1 MTHIPHNAD
10 VYSVNRTRG
19 RFFLIPRAAF
29 EAARFISK
37 SQKRS
42 AFSCPALDLSS
53 TLSFDNRIEM
63 RFKNLRFVGL
73 ATAVA
78 LAYLLAAR
86 LGLSLASVH
95 TNVSPV
101 WPPTGVAIAS
111 LLLFG
116 RSLWPA
122 ILFGAFAANLWT
134 GVSIPT
140 AGGIALGNTLE
151 AVLAVSLLTR
161 GKASTRLDSV
171 PHVLRFLLFAVIL
184 SPMVGATVGNLSLCL
199 GGAAAWN
206 QFGQLWLTWWSGDGF
221 GALVVAPFVLAW
233 SSTSTD
239 LPSSR
244 SLAESALLL
253 ISLYVTAMIIFGG
266 WFPGNVKDYPLE
278 HLCLP
283 FLVWAA
289 LRFDQRV
296 LTAAVIVLA
305 GVALWGTSH
314 GYGPFVHGGPNESL
328 LLLQAFVGASSLMAL
343 TLFAVISERK
353 KAEAEK
359 LKLAAEL
366 RRHRQR
372 VEDIVAHVPGVV
384 WEAWGK
390 PDEATQQIDFVS
402 GYVEKMLGYSEQD
415 WLSTPNFWL
424 AIVSEEDR
432 ARAGK
437 EAAEIFASR
446 KGGVSRFRWIT
457 KDGREIWVESRSV
470 VVCDE
475 EGEPLGMRGVTMDIT
490 SAVRSEQ
497 ERTELLHRE
506 RDARAGA
513 EEANR
518 LRDEFLATV
527 SHELRTPLNAIVG
540 WARLLSSN
548 QLDQQGLKHAV
559 EVIERNAWAQKQ
571 IIEDMLDVSR
581 IITGKLR
588 IGLAPIELETI
599 LQAAVDVIQPAAD
612 AKQITIR
619 TLVDS
624 PGLRVNGD
632 AERLQQVAWNLLSN
646 AVKFTKPGGAV
657 EVILR
662 ERGGQVEIRVADD
675 GPGIA
680 PEFLPHVFERFS
692 QADSSST
699 RRHGGLG
706 LGLAIARHLVEL
718 HGGTV
723 KAENRENR
731 AGAILTVTLPAL
743 AGPPSIARLS

>member
-1 MTHIPHNAD
+1 
-10 VYSVNRTRG
+10 
-19 RFFLIPRAAF
+19 
-29 EAARFISK
+29 
-37 SQKRS
+37 
-42 AFSCPALDLSS
+42 
-53 TLSFDNRIEM
+53 M
-63 RFKNLRFVGL
+63 RFKTLRLVGL
-73 ATAVA
+73 ATAVG
-78 LAYLLAAR
+78 LVYLLAAR
-86 LGLSLASVH
+86 LGLSLASLH

-122 ILFGAFAANLWT
+122 ILLSAFAANLWT

-151 AVLAVSLLTR
+151 AVLAASLLTR
-161 GKASTRLDSV
+161 EKGFNTSLHSLSD
-171 PHVLRFLLFAVIL
+171 VLRFLLFAVIL
-184 SPMVGATVGNLSLCL
+184 SPAVGATVGNFSLCL
-199 GGAAAWN
+199 GGAADWN
-206 QFGQLWLTWWSGDGF
+206 QFGRLWVTWWLGDGF
-221 GALVVAPFVLAW
+221 GALVVAPFLLAW
-233 SSTSTD
+233 SSTSTH
-239 LPSSR
+239 LSSSR

-253 ISLYVTAMIIFGG
+253 LLLFVTAMFVFGG
-266 WFPGNVKDYPLE
+266 WFPGNVKDYPLG

-283 FLVWAA
+283 FLIWAA

-305 GVALWGTSH
+305 GVALWGTSQ
-314 GYGPFVHGGPNESL
+314 GYGPFVHGSPNESL
-328 LLLQAFVGASSLMAL
+328 LLLQAFVGASTLMAL
-343 TLFAVISERK
+343 ILFAVIGEQK
-353 KAEAEK
+353 EADAEK

-402 GYVEKMLGYSEQD
+402 GYVEKMLGYSEQE

-424 AIVSEEDR
+424 AIVCEEDR
-432 ARAGK
+432 ERAGN
-437 EAAEIFASR
+437 EAAAIFASR
-446 KGGVSRFRWIT
+446 QGGISRFRWMT
-457 KDGREIWVESRSV
+457 KDGDEIWVEAQSV
-470 VVCDE
+470 VVCAED
-475 EGEPLGMRGVTMDIT
+475 GEPLGMRGVTMDIT
-490 SAVRSEQ
+490 PAVRAEQ
-497 ERTELLHRE
+497 ERAELLRRE
-506 RDARAGA
+506 REARADA

-527 SHELRTPLNAIVG
+527 SHELRTPLNAIIG
-540 WARLLSSN
+540 WSRLLRSE
-548 QLDQQGLKHAV
+548 QLDEQGLKHAV

-588 IGLAPIELETI
+588 IGLAPVELSTV
-599 LQAAVDVIQPAAD
+599 LQAANDVIQPAAD
-612 AKQITIR
+612 AKQIKIR
-619 TLVDS
+619 TLVSS
-624 PGLRVNGD
+624 PGLHVNGD
-632 AERLQQVAWNLLSN
+632 ADRLQQVAWNLLSN
-646 AVKFTKPGGAV
+646 AIKFTKPGGLV
-657 EVILR
+657 EVTLR
-662 ERGGQVEIRVADD
+662 QSGDQVEISVADN

-692 QADSSST
+692 QADGSST
-699 RRHGGLG
+699 RRHSGLG

-723 KAENRENR
+723 KAENRENGT
-731 AGAILTVTLPAL
+731 GAILTVTLPAL
-743 AGPPSIARLS
+743 SGAQSIAGLSSDQE

>member
-1 MTHIPHNAD
+1 MI
-10 VYSVNRTRG
+10 
-19 RFFLIPRAAF
+19 
-29 EAARFISK
+29 
-37 SQKRS
+37 
-42 AFSCPALDLSS
+42 DL
-53 TLSFDNRIEM
+53 TEM
-63 RFKNLRFVGL
+63 KLKILRFAGL
-73 ATAVA
+73 ATAVG

-122 ILFGAFAANLWT
+122 ILLSAFAANLWT

-151 AVLAVSLLTR
+151 AVLAVFLLTR
-161 GKASTRLDSV
+161 GGAFARLLDSV
-171 PHVLRFLLFAVIL
+171 SDVLRFLLCAVIV
-184 SPMVGATVGNLSLCL
+184 SPMVSATVGNLSLCL
-199 GGAAAWN
+199 GGAADWN
-206 QFGQLWLTWWSGDGF
+206 QFGSLWVTWWLGDGF
-221 GALVVAPFVLAW
+221 GALVVAPFLLAW
-233 SSTSTD
+233 SSTSTYS
-239 LPSSR
+239 LSSR
-244 SLAESALLL
+244 SVAEGALLL
-253 ISLYVTAMIIFGG
+253 ILLFVTAMVIFGG

-283 FLVWAA
+283 FLVWGA

-296 LTAAVIVLA
+296 LTTAVIVLA
-305 GVALWGTSH
+305 SVALWGTSQ
-314 GYGPFVHGGPNESL
+314 GYGPFIHGSPNESL
-328 LLLQAFVGASSLMAL
+328 LLLQAFVGASTLMAL
-343 TLFAVISERK
+343 ILFAVICERK

-402 GYVEKMLGYSEQD
+402 GYVEKMLGYSEQE

-424 AIVSEEDR
+424 AIVCEEDR
-432 ARAGK
+432 ERAGK
-437 EAAEIFASR
+437 EAAAIFASR
-446 KGGVSRFRWIT
+446 KGGISRFRWMT

-475 EGEPLGMRGVTMDIT
+475 DGEPLGMRGVTMDIT
-490 SAVRSEQ
+490 IAVRLEQ
-497 ERTELLHRE
+497 ERTELLRRE
-506 RDARAGA
+506 RDARAHA

-518 LRDEFLATV
+518 LRDEFLATM

-540 WARLLSSN
+540 WSRLLRSD
-548 QLDQQGLKHAV
+548 QLDQQVLKHAV

-571 IIEDMLDVSR
+571 TIEDMLDLSR

-588 IGLAPIELETI
+588 IGLAPVELSSV
-599 LQAAVDVIQPAAD
+599 LRAAVDVIQPAAD
-612 AKQITIR
+612 AKQIKIR
-619 TLVDS
+619 TQDNS

-646 AVKFTKPGGAV
+646 AVKFTKPGGHV
-657 EVILR
+657 EVTLR
-662 ERGGQVEIRVADD
+662 ESEGQAEISVADD

-692 QADSSST
+692 QADSSTT
-699 RRHGGLG
+699 RRHSGLG

-723 KAENRENR
+723 KAENRKNR
-731 AGAILTVTLPAL
+731 TGAILTVTLPAL
-743 AGPPSIARLS
+743 AGPRSTAGLSSDQK

>member
-1 MTHIPHNAD
+1 MI
-10 VYSVNRTRG
+10 
-19 RFFLIPRAAF
+19 
-29 EAARFISK
+29 
-37 SQKRS
+37 
-42 AFSCPALDLSS
+42 DL
-53 TLSFDNRIEM
+53 TEM
-63 RFKNLRFVGL
+63 KLKILRFAGL
-73 ATAVA
+73 ATAVG

-122 ILFGAFAANLWT
+122 ILLSAFAANLWT

-151 AVLAVSLLTR
+151 AVLAVFLLTR
-161 GKASTRLDSV
+161 GEAFARLLDSV
-171 PHVLRFLLFAVIL
+171 SDVLRFLLCAVIV
-184 SPMVGATVGNLSLCL
+184 SPMVSATVGNLSLCL
-199 GGAAAWN
+199 GGAADWN
-206 QFGQLWLTWWSGDGF
+206 QFGSLWVTWWLGDGF
-221 GALVVAPFVLAW
+221 GALVVAPFLLAW
-233 SSTSTD
+233 SSTSTYS
-239 LPSSR
+239 LSSR
-244 SLAESALLL
+244 SVAEGALLL
-253 ISLYVTAMIIFGG
+253 ILLFVTAMVIFGG

-283 FLVWAA
+283 FFVWGA
-289 LRFDQRV
+289 LRFDQRMV
-296 LTAAVIVLA
+296 TTAVIVLA
-305 GVALWGTSH
+305 SVALWGTSQ
-314 GYGPFVHGGPNESL
+314 GYGPFIHGSPNESL
-328 LLLQAFVGASSLMAL
+328 LLLQAFVGASTLMAL
-343 TLFAVISERK
+343 ILFAVISERK

-402 GYVEKMLGYSEQD
+402 GYVEKMLGYSEQE

-424 AIVSEEDR
+424 AIVCEEDR
-432 ARAGK
+432 ERAGK
-437 EAAEIFASR
+437 EAAAIFASR
-446 KGGVSRFRWIT
+446 KGGISRFRWMT

-475 EGEPLGMRGVTMDIT
+475 DGEPLGMRGVTMDIT
-490 SAVRSEQ
+490 IAVRLEQ
-497 ERTELLHRE
+497 ERTELLRRE
-506 RDARAGA
+506 RDARAHA

-518 LRDEFLATV
+518 LRDEFLATM

-540 WARLLSSN
+540 WSRLLRSD
-548 QLDQQGLKHAV
+548 QLDQQVLKHAV

-571 IIEDMLDVSR
+571 IIEDMLDLSR

-588 IGLAPIELETI
+588 IGLAPVELSSV
-599 LQAAVDVIQPAAD
+599 LRAAVDVIQPAAD
-612 AKQITIR
+612 AKQIKIR
-619 TLVDS
+619 TQDNS

-646 AVKFTKPGGAV
+646 AVKFTKPGGHV
-657 EVILR
+657 EVTLR
-662 ERGGQVEIRVADD
+662 ESEGQAEISVADD

-692 QADSSST
+692 QADSSTT
-699 RRHGGLG
+699 RRHSGLG

-723 KAENRENR
+723 KAENRKNR
-731 AGAILTVTLPAL
+731 TGAILTVTLPAL
-743 AGPPSIARLS
+743 AGPRSTAGLSSDQK

>member
-1 MTHIPHNAD
+1 M
-10 VYSVNRTRG
+10 
-19 RFFLIPRAAF
+19 
-29 EAARFISK
+29 
-37 SQKRS
+37 
-42 AFSCPALDLSS
+42 
-53 TLSFDNRIEM
+53 
-63 RFKNLRFVGL
+63 LRLVGL

-116 RSLWPA
+116 RSLWPP

-151 AVLAVSLLTR
+151 AVLAVSLLRR
-161 GKASTRLDSV
+161 GKPFSTSLDSV
-171 PHVLRFLLFAVIL
+171 SHVLRFLLFAVIL
-184 SPMVGATVGNLSLCL
+184 SPMVAATVGNLSLCL
-199 GGAAAWN
+199 GGAANWN
-206 QFGQLWLTWWSGDGF
+206 QFGRLWLTWWLGDGF
-221 GALVVAPFVLAW
+221 GALVVAPFLLAW
-233 SSTSTD
+233 SSTSAY
-239 LPSSR
+239 LPGLR
-244 SLAESALLL
+244 SLAESALLVVFL
-253 ISLYVTAMIIFGG
+253 FVTSMVVFGG
-266 WFPGNVKDYPLE
+266 WFPGHVKDYPLE

-305 GVALWGTSH
+305 GVAVWGTSH
-314 GYGPFVHGGPNESL
+314 GYGPLVHGTPNESL
-328 LLLQAFVGASSLMAL
+328 LLLQAFVGASTLMAL
-343 TLFAVISERK
+343 ILFAVISERR
-353 KAEAEK
+353 KAEAET

-402 GYVEKMLGYSEQD
+402 GYVEKMLGYSVQD

-424 AIVSEEDR
+424 TIVGEDDR
-432 ARAGK
+432 ARAGT
-437 EAAEIFASR
+437 EAAAIFASR
-446 KGGVSRFRWIT
+446 KGGISRFRWIT
-457 KDGREIWVESRSV
+457 KDGHEIWVESQSV
-470 VVCDE
+470 VVCDDD
-475 EGEPLGMRGVTMDIT
+475 GQPLGMRGVTMDIT
-490 SAVRSEQ
+490 STVHAEQ
-497 ERTELLHRE
+497 ERAELLRRE
-506 RDARAGA
+506 RDARANA

-540 WARLLSSN
+540 WSRLIRSD
-548 QLDQQGLKHAV
+548 QLDEQGLKHAMD
-559 EVIERNAWAQKQ
+559 VIERNAWAQKQ
-571 IIEDMLDVSR
+571 IIEDLLDVSR

-588 IGLAPIELETI
+588 IGLAPIDLSTVI
-599 LQAAVDVIQPAAD
+599 QAAIDVIQPAAD
-612 AKQITIR
+612 AKQIKIL
-619 TLVDS
+619 TLIDS
-624 PGLRVNGD
+624 PDLRVNGD

-646 AVKFTKPGGAV
+646 AVKFTKPGGLV

-662 ERGGQVEIRVADD
+662 ESGGQVELSVADN

-692 QADSSST
+692 QADSSSK

-723 KAENRENR
+723 KAENRENGT
-731 AGAILTVTLPAL
+731 GAILLVTLPAL
-743 AGPPSIARLS
+743 SGQPSIAGPGADQE

>member
-1 MTHIPHNAD
+1 
-10 VYSVNRTRG
+10 
-19 RFFLIPRAAF
+19 
-29 EAARFISK
+29 
-37 SQKRS
+37 
-42 AFSCPALDLSS
+42 
-53 TLSFDNRIEM
+53 M
-63 RFKNLRFVGL
+63 RFRTLRFVGL
-73 ATAVA
+73 ATAVG
-78 LAYLLAAR
+78 LVYLVAAG

-101 WPPTGVAIAS
+101 WPPTGVAVAA
-111 LLLFG
+111 LLIFG

-122 ILFGAFAANLWT
+122 ILLGAFTANLWT

-151 AVLAVSLLTR
+151 AVLAVSLLRR
-161 GKASTRLDSV
+161 GKAFDTALDSV
-171 PHVLRFLLFAVIL
+171 SDVIRFLLYAVII
-184 SPMVGATVGNLSLCL
+184 SPTVSATMGNLSLCL

-206 QFGQLWLTWWSGDGF
+206 QFGHLWVTWWLGDGF
-221 GALVVAPFVLAW
+221 GALVVAPFLLAW
-233 SSTSTD
+233 SSTSHH
-239 LPSSR
+239 LSSSR

-253 ISLYVTAMIIFGG
+253 ILLFVTAMVIFGG
-266 WFPGNVKDYPLE
+266 WFPGSVKDYPLE
-278 HLCLP
+278 HLSLP

-296 LTAAVIVLA
+296 LTAAVIALA
-305 GVALWGTSH
+305 GVALWGTSR

-328 LLLQAFVGASSLMAL
+328 LLLQAFVGASTLMAL
-343 TLFAVISERK
+343 ILFAVISERK

-390 PDEATQQIDFVS
+390 PDEATQRIDFVS
-402 GYVEKMLGYSEQD
+402 GYVEKMLGYSEHE

-424 AIVSEEDR
+424 AIVCEEDR
-432 ARAGK
+432 ERAGK
-437 EAAEIFASR
+437 EAAAIFASR
-446 KGGVSRFRWIT
+446 KGGISRFRWMT
-457 KDGREIWVESRSV
+457 KYGHEVWVEAQSV

-475 EGEPLGMRGVTMDIT
+475 DGEPLGMRGVTMDIT
-490 SAVRSEQ
+490 PAVHAEQ
-497 ERTELLHRE
+497 ERTELLRRE
-506 RDARAGA
+506 REARTDA

-527 SHELRTPLNAIVG
+527 SHELRTPLNAIIG
-540 WARLLSSN
+540 WSRLLHSD
-548 QLDQQGLKHAV
+548 QLDEQGLKHAV

-588 IGLAPIELETI
+588 IGLAPIELSNVI
-599 LQAAVDVIQPAAD
+599 QSAIDVIQPAAD
-612 AKQITIR
+612 AKQIEIR
-619 TLVDS
+619 TVVHS

-646 AVKFTKPGGAV
+646 AVKFTKAGGLV
-657 EVILR
+657 EVTLR
-662 ERGGQVEIRVADD
+662 ETGGHVEMSVADN

-680 PEFLPHVFERFS
+680 PEFLPHIFERFS

-699 RRHGGLG
+699 RRHSGLG

-723 KAENRENR
+723 RAENRENEP
-731 AGAILTVTLPAL
+731 GAILTVTLPAL
-743 AGPPSIARLS
+743 AGVPSIAGMTSDLES

>member
-1 MTHIPHNAD
+1 MI
-10 VYSVNRTRG
+10 
-19 RFFLIPRAAF
+19 
-29 EAARFISK
+29 
-37 SQKRS
+37 
-42 AFSCPALDLSS
+42 DLS
-53 TLSFDNRIEM
+53 EM
-63 RFKNLRFVGL
+63 RFKTLRFVGL
-73 ATAVA
+73 ATAVG
-78 LAYLLAAR
+78 LVYLLAAR
-86 LGLSLASVH
+86 LGLSLASAH

-122 ILFGAFAANLWT
+122 ILLGAFAANLWT

-161 GKASTRLDSV
+161 GKSFDTSLTSV
-171 PHVLRFLLFAVIL
+171 SDVLRFLLCAVIL
-184 SPMVGATVGNLSLCL
+184 SPIVGATVGNLSLCL
-199 GGAAAWN
+199 GGAADWN
-206 QFGQLWLTWWSGDGF
+206 QFGRLWVTWWLGDGF
-221 GALVVAPFVLAW
+221 GALLVAPFLLAW
-233 SSTSTD
+233 SSTST
-239 LPSSR
+239 LLSSSR

-253 ISLYVTAMIIFGG
+253 ILLFVTAMVIFGG
-266 WFPGNVKDYPLE
+266 WFPGNIKDYPLA

-296 LTAAVIVLA
+296 LTAAVIMLA
-305 GVALWGTSH
+305 GVALWGTSR
-314 GYGPFVHGGPNESL
+314 GYGPFVHGSPNESL
-328 LLLQAFVGASSLMAL
+328 LLLQAFVGSSTLTAL
-343 TLFAVISERK
+343 ILFAVISERK
-353 KAEAEK
+353 KTEAEK

-402 GYVEKMLGYSEQD
+402 GYVEKMLGYSEQE

-424 AIVSEEDR
+424 AIVCEEDR
-432 ARAGK
+432 ERAGN
-437 EAAEIFASR
+437 EAAAIFASR
-446 KGGVSRFRWIT
+446 KGGVSRFRWMT
-457 KDGREIWVESRSV
+457 KDGHEIWVEAQSV

-475 EGEPLGMRGVTMDIT
+475 DGKPLAMRGVTMDIT
-490 SAVRSEQ
+490 PAVRSEQ
-497 ERTELLHRE
+497 ERTELLRRE
-506 RDARAGA
+506 RDARADA

-540 WARLLSSN
+540 WSRLLRSD
-548 QLDQQGLKHAV
+548 QLDEQGAKHAV

-588 IGLAPIELETI
+588 IGLAPIELSTI
-599 LQAAVDVIQPAAD
+599 LQAAIEVIQPAAD
-612 AKQITIR
+612 AKQIKIR
-619 TLVDS
+619 TLVNS

-646 AVKFTKPGGAV
+646 AVKFTKPGGV
-657 EVILR
+657 VDVTIGENS
-662 ERGGQVEIRVADD
+662 GQVEISVADD

-699 RRHGGLG
+699 RRHSGLG

-723 KAENRENR
+723 KAENRENGT
-731 AGAILTVTLPAL
+731 GAILTVTLPAL
-743 AGPPSIARLS
+743 AGPPSIAGLGSDQK

>member
-1 MTHIPHNAD
+1 
-10 VYSVNRTRG
+10 V
-19 RFFLIPRAAF
+19 
-29 EAARFISK
+29 
-37 SQKRS
+37 
-42 AFSCPALDLSS
+42 
-53 TLSFDNRIEM
+53 
-63 RFKNLRFVGL
+63 
-73 ATAVA
+73 
-78 LAYLLAAR
+78 YLLAAR
-86 LGLSLASVH
+86 LGLSLASVQR
-95 TNVSPV
+95 NVSPV
-101 WPPTGVAIAS
+101 WPPTGVAIVS
-111 LLLFG
+111 LILFG

-122 ILFGAFAANLWT
+122 IFVAAFATNLWT

-151 AVLAVSLLTR
+151 AVLADSLLTR
-161 GKASTRLDSV
+161 GQAFNRSLDSV
-171 PHVLRFLLFAVIL
+171 SDVLRFILCAVIL
-184 SPMVGATVGNLSLCL
+184 SPIVAATVGNLSLCL
-199 GGAAAWN
+199 GGAEDWN
-206 QFGQLWLTWWSGDGF
+206 QFVHLWVTWWLGDGF
-221 GALVVAPFVLAW
+221 GALVVAPFLLAW
-233 SSTSTD
+233 SSTSP
-239 LPSSR
+239 LLSSTR
-244 SLAESALLL
+244 SRTEGGVLL
-253 ISLYVTAMIIFGG
+253 ILLFVTAMVIFGG
-266 WFPGNVKDYPLE
+266 WFPGDVKDYPLE

-283 FLVWAA
+283 FLVWCA
-289 LRFDQRV
+289 LRFEQRV
-296 LTAAVIVLA
+296 LTTGVMLLA

-314 GYGPFVHGGPNESL
+314 GYGPFVHGSPNESL
-328 LLLQAFVGASSLMAL
+328 LLLQVFVGASTLMAL
-343 TLFAVISERK
+343 ILFAVINERK

-359 LKLAAEL
+359 LKLVAEL

-390 PDEATQQIDFVS
+390 PDEATQRIDFVS

-424 AIVSEEDR
+424 AIVCEEDR

-446 KGGVSRFRWIT
+446 KGGIMRFRWMT
-457 KDGREIWVESRSV
+457 RDGHEVWVEAQSV

-475 EGEPLGMRGVTMDIT
+475 DGQPLGMRGVTMDIT
-490 SAVRSEQ
+490 PAVRAEQ
-497 ERTELLHRE
+497 ERAELLRRE
-506 RDARAGA
+506 REARADA

-527 SHELRTPLNAIVG
+527 SHELRTPLNAIIG
-540 WARLLSSN
+540 WSRLLRSN
-548 QLDQQGLKHAV
+548 QLDEQGLTHAV

-588 IGLAPIELETI
+588 IGLAPIELSTV
-599 LQAAVDVIQPAAD
+599 LQAAIDVVQPAAD
-612 AKQITIR
+612 AKQIKIQ
-619 TLVDS
+619 TLTSS

-646 AVKFTKPGGAV
+646 AVKFAKPSGLV
-657 EVILR
+657 EVTLR
-662 ERGGQVEIRVADD
+662 ESGNQVQICVADN

-692 QADSSST
+692 QADTSST
-699 RRHGGLG
+699 RRHSGLG

-723 KAENRENR
+723 KAENRENGT
-731 AGAILTVTLPAL
+731 GAILTVTLPAL
-743 AGPPSIARLS
+743 TGPPSIASPD